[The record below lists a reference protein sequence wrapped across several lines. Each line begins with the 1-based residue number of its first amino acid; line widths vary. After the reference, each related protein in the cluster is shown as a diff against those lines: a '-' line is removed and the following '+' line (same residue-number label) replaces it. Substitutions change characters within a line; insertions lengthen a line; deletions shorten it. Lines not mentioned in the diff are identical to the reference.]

1 MRPVTN
7 TTTGDSKGIDYLQIT
22 FQLHHDS
29 KTSKLEFVDTT
40 SHKRFSYETGVAE
53 EVWNPCRLKLPVQ
66 LAKVS
71 SLQIYPPN
79 VEGNPVIKCKR
90 IKYVYSDLIA
100 ASHGGGNSTH
110 IFQPNSDKLSD
121 SLWRRE
127 EISVVNEY
135 RRTEGK
141 QED

>member
-1 MRPVTN
+1 
-7 TTTGDSKGIDYLQIT
+7 
-22 FQLHHDS
+22 
-29 KTSKLEFVDTT
+29 
-40 SHKRFSYETGVAE
+40 
-53 EVWNPCRLKLPVQ
+53 

-79 VEGNPVIKCKR
+79 VEGNPVIK
-90 IKYVYSDLIA
+90 YVHSDLIA

-110 IFQPNSDKLSD
+110 IFQPNRDKLSD

-127 EISVVNEY
+127 EISVVNEH

-141 QED
+141 QGD